1 MKARHFTLI
10 VPLSAREH
18 KWVLASI
25 ASHPE
30 VGGGALHA
38 LLGVYASETQQ
49 PLFVTE
55 TKHFCL

>member
-25 ASHPE
+25 ASHPG
-30 VGGGALHA
+30 VGGGGALHA

-49 PLFVTE
+49 PLFVT
-55 TKHFCL
+55 